1 MGKGK
6 RLRLK
11 RKFQQQGNTEE
22 LSNRISE
29 DFQRNLRISEIWDE
43 MVAEFGEKRAEELLE
58 ECKAEVKPF
67 DVDN

>member
-11 RKFQQQGNTEE
+11 RKCQQEGNTEE
-22 LSNRISE
+22 LSRRISE
-29 DFQRNLRISEIWDE
+29 DFQRNLRNSEMWDE